1 MMAEPPPVEFP
12 PEEFPL
18 EEFPPE
24 EAPPEEVPPVELPPE
39 ELPPDN
45 IDFPE
50 IPVDKDNTPQGWA
63 VEDTEGSGGLHTR
76 HAIESFKADMRQRGL
91 LVGEPD
97 PNLEFRY
104 NTKTKEFGVLF
115 RGKFYRLN
123 QRADTSKFCAPA
135 TTKLSK
141 ELRAWLEFREQTSTR
156 ISAAQTQALSETRVK
171 IPDVQDLTDD
181 ALDSA
186 AGETD
191 TAVKSL
197 FTNVGTNT
205 DGLPMRELEGLD
217 KAIQRSR
224 GALTDNIAKLKELDA
239 DIAQEERKLNERGI
253 DEATRERV
261 AERLQRLRDE
271 RTTRLEAASQNR
283 EALRS
288 QISRVRETIERVLN
302 DDTTLAERIRTL
314 FREQGITIAS
324 MLTALGFIVSTIV
337 LAVTG
342 GGGSFPTPGPSPS
355 LEGAKEWVKKQLRK
369 LGDWMKYLA
378 GKAAASLPGI
388 IGAIVS
394 WLLKTAGGVAVW
406 LAEHLWALAV
416 GLIVAVVAWITEHE
430 RGRVA

>member
-1 MMAEPPPVEFP
+1 
-12 PEEFPL
+12 
-18 EEFPPE
+18 
-24 EAPPEEVPPVELPPE
+24 
-39 ELPPDN
+39 
-45 IDFPE
+45 
-50 IPVDKDNTPQGWA
+50 
-63 VEDTEGSGGLHTR
+63 
-76 HAIESFKADMRQRGL
+76 MRKRGL
-91 LVGEPD
+91 LVSEPD

-104 NTKTKEFGVLF
+104 NTKTKEFGVIF
-115 RGKFYRLN
+115 RDKFYRLN
-123 QRADTSKFCAPA
+123 QRADTSKFRAPA
-135 TTKLSK
+135 TAKLSK
-141 ELRAWLEFREQTSTR
+141 ELRARLGIREQTSTR
-156 ISAAQTQALSETRVK
+156 ISDTQTKALSETRAK
-171 IPDVQDLTDD
+171 IPDVRITDLTDD

-186 AGETD
+186 AGATD

-197 FTNVGTNT
+197 FTNIGTNT

-224 GALTDNIAKLKELDA
+224 GALTDNLAKLKELDA
-239 DIAQEERKLNERGI
+239 DVALEERKLNETGI

-271 RTTRLEAASQNR
+271 RALRLEAASENR

-288 QISRVRETIERVLN
+288 QISRVRETIERVLKG
-302 DDTTLAERIRTL
+302 DTTLAERIRTL

-324 MLTALGFIVSTIV
+324 LLTALGFIVSTIV

-355 LEGAKEWVKKQLRK
+355 PEGAKEWVKKQLRK
-369 LGDWMKYLA
+369 LGDWLKYLA

-416 GLIVAVVAWITEHE
+416 GLMVAVVAWITEHE
-430 RGRVA
+430 RDRVA